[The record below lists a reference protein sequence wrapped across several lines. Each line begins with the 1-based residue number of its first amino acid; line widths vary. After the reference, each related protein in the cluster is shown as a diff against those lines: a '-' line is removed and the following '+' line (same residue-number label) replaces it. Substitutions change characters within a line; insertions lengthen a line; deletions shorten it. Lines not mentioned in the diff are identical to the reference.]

1 VDDLLTTRQ
10 LQEMVQ
16 LDRIT
21 IYRMLEDGRLQ
32 GFKVGGQWRF
42 PRQDVE
48 RWLRRQQSNGPEP
61 VAGSAIASKSPAPID
76 SSPLPLACVQAMQDI
91 LAEACQVASITLSA
105 DGVPITSL
113 SNSCTFCNLILSTTE
128 GRRRCLASWQ
138 SLKEQPPAAFS
149 PCHAGLKYVTSPVM
163 LGGQRIAIAA
173 AGQLLTGPAS
183 ASIGESWLANLS
195 QACGLDPATL
205 HQASAELPTSLPEHA
220 DRVSKLIQRT
230 AATFAE
236 MGRERW
242 HLLERLQ
249 RIAQM
254 TVVE

>member
-1 VDDLLTTRQ
+1 
-10 LQEMVQ
+10 MVH

-42 PRQDVE
+42 LRRDVE
-48 RWLRRQQSNGPEP
+48 RWLQKQQSNGPEP
-61 VAGSAIASKSPAPID
+61 TAGSALPSTSPAPID
-76 SSPLPLACVQAMQDI
+76 RSPLPLACVQAIQDI

-105 DGVPITSL
+105 DGTPMTSL
-113 SNSCTFCNLILSTTE
+113 SNSCTFCNLILSSSE
-128 GRRRCLASWQ
+128 GRQRCLASWQ
-138 SLKEQPPAAFS
+138 SLKEQAPAALS
-149 PCHAGLKYVTSPVM
+149 PCHAGLKYVTSPVT

-173 AGQLLTGPAS
+173 AGQLRTELTS
-183 ASIGESWLANLS
+183 ASVEESWLLNLS
-195 QACGLDPATL
+195 QACGLERAAL
-205 HQASAELPTSLPEHA
+205 HQASAELSISPPEHT